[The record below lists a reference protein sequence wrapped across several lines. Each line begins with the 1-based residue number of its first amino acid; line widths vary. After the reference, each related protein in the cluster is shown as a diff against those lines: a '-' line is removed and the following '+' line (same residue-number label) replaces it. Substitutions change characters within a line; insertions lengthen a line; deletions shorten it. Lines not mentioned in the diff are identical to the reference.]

1 MCIDGETYTQL
12 LRFESGE
19 ELWPIRIGC
28 INLKAQIPKFSM
40 MAMQY
45 TSGEDYYF
53 VCIEI
58 FRKGVKRTKQVSVL
72 GTCKLG

>member
-28 INLKAQIPKFSM
+28 INLKDQIPKFSM

-58 FRKGVKRTKQVSVL
+58 FRKGVKRTKQVSIL

>member
-58 FRKGVKRTKQVSVL
+58 FRKGVKRTKQVSIL
-72 GTCKLG
+72 GTVN